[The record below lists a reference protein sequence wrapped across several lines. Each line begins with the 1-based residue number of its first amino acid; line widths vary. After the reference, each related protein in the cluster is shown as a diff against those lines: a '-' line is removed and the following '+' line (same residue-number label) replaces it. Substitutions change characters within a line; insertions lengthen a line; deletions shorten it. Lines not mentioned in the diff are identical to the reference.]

1 MTQHENNKA
10 NNPENNE
17 MATLNPEKLPEVC
30 GVRVSMDDAG
40 NTSVVVTVDV
50 DGETV
55 HGTDDAPGEEDYCE
69 CCYGCWH

>member
-1 MTQHENNKA
+1 MTQHENN
-10 NNPENNE
+10 NDE
-17 MATLNPEKLPEVC
+17 MATLNPENNPEKLPEVC
-30 GVRVSMDDAG
+30 VVHADTDAAG
-40 NTSVVVTVDV
+40 NTSVVVTV